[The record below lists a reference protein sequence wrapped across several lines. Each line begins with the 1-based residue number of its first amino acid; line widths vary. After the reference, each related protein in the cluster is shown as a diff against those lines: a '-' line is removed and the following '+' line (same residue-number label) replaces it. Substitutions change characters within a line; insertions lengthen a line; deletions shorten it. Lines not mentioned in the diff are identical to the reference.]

1 MPSYRVTLGVGL
13 LRASTAPED
22 VLPAAVDAAR
32 ALATVEAWDL
42 GVVRGQARVTVRF
55 TVDDDAAAYRAAGAV
70 TRTVEGLAAVDQ
82 PQVTRRW
89 GNRWYPLRADG
100 RHPRPPTG

>member
-1 MPSYRVTLGVGL
+1 MPSYRVTLGVGT
-13 LRASTAPED
+13 LRGRAAPED

-32 ALATVEAWDL
+32 ERATVEAWDL
-42 GVVRGQARVTVRF
+42 GVVRGRARITVRF
-55 TVDDDAAAYRAAGAV
+55 TVDDDPAAVAAGAAV
-70 TRTVEGLAAVDQ
+70 TRTVAELATVDQ

-100 RHPRPPTG
+100 RIPRPAGG

>member
-13 LRASTAPED
+13 LRGTTAPED
-22 VLPAAVDAAR
+22 VLPAAADAAR
-32 ALATVEAWDL
+32 ALTTVEAWDL
-42 GVVRGQARVTVRF
+42 GVVGGRARITVRF
-55 TVDDDAAAYRAAGAV
+55 TADDDPTAHRVAGVVA
-70 TRTVEGLAAVDQ
+70 RTVAELARVDA

-100 RHPRPPTG
+100 RHPRPPLG